1 MCHNDSIIW
10 GRISGCCFWVHW
22 QITVTKKEIKD
33 ILFKHYKKF
42 KVEIS
47 KAIIKPFP
55 FLEGLRDREHITNE
69 MYEDCQDSF
78 RNLTPLHKVVYKV
91 LLEMEKAFDMEV
103 LDALFS
109 QVNMQEYPELTLI
122 HQSFVYAIQK
132 SLNIQEGDG
141 EEADERSN
149 RHLRMEQGFGENSFI
164 RSLIWSSDH
173 LSSYGSILLENE
185 LTEGHHTQQTDGR
198 QANGTHDHNDESGCQ
213 EAIKQQTQESTPAE
227 SQEQEA
233 AYVDPWDASLQPPS
247 PLACIEERVRL
258 PSHETQMSSC
268 SVLLVDIKKENP
280 FNYWSA
286 EQPAGTRTRH
296 DQASDII
303 EISSDD
309 SKGSNDEDEPAETL
323 PRSQPAINNHSLL
336 GLHEKIEEQEAT
348 CSQPQLA
355 PESIDFRKSVTFQK
369 RLGQHVRGHDWN
381 SSESSEEDLPPV
393 SWLSAPRKEPG
404 ETNSMDIGKAST
416 WRKHKRKRHAMDG
429 GNTSTLA
436 KDRGE
441 KKKVRKQR
449 RQVKQAQPGRKE
461 TNVKRQRKSRKRGPR
476 IPREENVDFF
486 SPELAVTCGDA
497 KGILHMKKFKQS
509 VLVRSIQSED
519 GRWFTPREFEIKGK
533 FEASKNWRLSVR
545 CHGWPLKELIKKG
558 ILPDPPRKKQN
569 TWSHNQTLID
579 SYLTKQVGVKYP
591 SKGERW
597 SL

>member
-22 QITVTKKEIKD
+22 QITVTKKEIQD
-33 ILFKHYKKF
+33 ILFKHYRKF

-55 FLEGLRDREHITNE
+55 FLEGLRDREHITNK

-78 RNLTPLHKVVYKV
+78 RNLIPLHKVVYKV

-109 QVNMQEYPELTLI
+109 HVNMQEYPELTLI
-122 HQSFVYAIQK
+122 HKSFVYAIRK

-149 RHLRMEQGFGENSFI
+149 RHLRIEQGFGENSFI

-198 QANGTHDHNDESGCQ
+198 QANGTRDHNDESDCQ

-233 AYVDPWDASLQPPS
+233 AHVDPWDASLQPPS
-247 PLACIEERVRL
+247 PLACNEERVRL

-268 SVLLVDIKKENP
+268 SVLLVDIKKEKP

-286 EQPAGTRTRH
+286 EQPAGARTRH

-309 SKGSNDEDEPAETL
+309 SKGSNDEDEPAETS

-348 CSQPQLA
+348 CSQHQLA
-355 PESIDFRKSVTFQK
+355 PESIDFRKSVTFWK
-369 RLGQHVRGHDWN
+369 RLGKHVRGHDQN

-393 SWLSAPRKEPG
+393 SWLSAPRKEPD
-404 ETNSMDIGKAST
+404 SMDIGKAST
-416 WRKHKRKRHAMDG
+416 WRIHNRKRHAMDG

-449 RQVKQAQPGRKE
+449 RQVKQAQQGRKE
-461 TNVKRQRKSRKRGPR
+461 TNAKRQRKSRKRGPR

-509 VLVRSIQSED
+509 VSVRSIQSED

-533 FEASKNWRLSVR
+533 LAASKNWKLSVR

-558 ILPDPPRKKQN
+558 ILPDPPRTRKKQN
-569 TWSHNQTLID
+569 AWSHNQTLID